1 MSARN
6 ESMYGNYFAKQKA
19 EKFGWIVFD
28 EQNIKPEWKALIEKH
43 PTRFMVG
50 TDNYNASVDT
60 RKVVRQIRQGLLRI
74 LPADVARLVASGNAI
89 RVMRLE

>member
-1 MSARN
+1 
-6 ESMYGNYFAKQKA
+6 MYVGYFARQKA
-19 EKFGWIVFD
+19 EKFRWIIFD
-28 EQNIKPEWKALIEKH
+28 DQNLKPEWKTLIERH

-60 RKVVRQIRQGLLRI
+60 RKAIHQIRQGLLRN
-74 LPADVARLVASGNAI
+74 LPLAVAKLVASGNAV